1 MCLFYPWYRGC
12 EDFSL
17 LVTHVR
23 HILMIKKMVS
33 FDTCPKAL
41 VVSEL
46 QLVWFHCGFFR
57 SDLSLVFKGSHY
69 RFISQQMIS

>member
-1 MCLFYPWYRGC
+1 
-12 EDFSL
+12 
-17 LVTHVR
+17 
-23 HILMIKKMVS
+23 MIKKMVS

-69 RFISQQMIS
+69 RFISQEMIS